1 MRPRRPDSTPTL
13 PAPDEDGRR
22 HVEAVTA
29 HVAALIGAR
38 GGWIPFA
45 DYMREVLYAPGLGY
59 YSAGAHKLGLG
70 GDFTTAPEISDLFSA
85 TVAAQF
91 AQVLAQTGGSVLEA
105 GPGTGR
111 LAAVALR
118 ELARAGCLP
127 DEYLLLE
134 VSADL
139 RERQRATIA
148 QIAGEP
154 ALARVRW
161 LERLPAGF
169 TGVVFANELL
179 DALPFERFVVSA
191 RGVERLGVALQDGRF
206 AWRSGPAD
214 ARFTGECGRVP
225 GCSGDAAAPLPEG
238 YAGELGVGV
247 APWVRSVADSL
258 GRGVLLLLDYGL
270 PRRHYYHPQRIAGTL
285 RCHYRHLAHDDPF
298 SYPGLTDISAWIDFT
313 RVAEA
318 AVESR
323 LEVAGFTTQ
332 AAFLLAAGIE
342 AQAAAGAAVAASA
355 EVERARALRQL
366 LLPGE
371 MGEAIKAIALT
382 RDADAPS
389 GFALQDLRGSL

>member
-13 PAPDEDGRR
+13 PVPDAEGRR
-22 HVEAVTA
+22 HSEAVTA

-45 DYMREVLYAPGLGY
+45 DYVREVLYAPGLGY
-59 YSAGAHKLGLG
+59 YAAGAHKLGAG

-91 AQVLAQTGGSVLEA
+91 AQVLAQTGGSVLEF
-105 GPGTGR
+105 GPGSGR

-118 ELARAGCLP
+118 ELGRAGRLP
-127 DEYLLLE
+127 EEYLLLE

-139 RERQRATIA
+139 RARQRATIA
-148 QIAGEP
+148 RLAGEP

-161 LERLPAGF
+161 LERLPADF

-179 DALPFERFVVSA
+179 DALPFERFVVTA
-191 RGVERLGVALQDGRF
+191 RGLERLGVALQDGRF
-206 AWRSGPAD
+206 AWRTGPAD
-214 ARFTGECGRVP
+214 ARFSAERGRVP
-225 GCSGDAAAPLPEG
+225 GCGGDAAAALPEG
-238 YAGELGVGV
+238 YAGELGVAV
-247 APWVRSVADSL
+247 APWIRSVADSL
-258 GRGVLLLLDYGL
+258 RRGVLLLLDYGL
-270 PRRHYYHPQRIAGTL
+270 PRGQYYHPQRMAGTL

-298 SYPGLTDISAWIDFT
+298 SYPGLTDITAWVDFT

-323 LEVAGFTTQ
+323 LEVAGFATQ

-342 AQAAAGAAVAASA
+342 ARVTEAGVATPAA
-355 EVERARALRQL
+355 EVERAHALRRL

-371 MGEAIKAIALT
+371 MGEAVKAIALA
-382 RDADAPS
+382 RDADPPS